1 MMWAL
6 DKNSGS
12 RELHFYL
19 SIGAPQSHWLTSGT
33 YFEGAVL
40 NCPILG

>member
-19 SIGAPQSHWLTSGT
+19 SIGAPQSHWLTS
-33 YFEGAVL
+33 ELILKVL
-40 NCPILG
+40 F